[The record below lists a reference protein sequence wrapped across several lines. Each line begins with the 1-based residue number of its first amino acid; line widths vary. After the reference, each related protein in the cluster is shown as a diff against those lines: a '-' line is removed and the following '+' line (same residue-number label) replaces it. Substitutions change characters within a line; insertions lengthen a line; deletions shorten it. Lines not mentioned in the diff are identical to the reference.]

1 MLQAITIK
9 ERGATPRKLRKA
21 YNQAG
26 KESWLQTAAEF
37 HSNYRDKRFTVAHG
51 RAAGYQPRAGENLPF
66 GSKAFWRSY
75 YGRKIRQKGTRA
87 PLVWS
92 GKTRDATR
100 LGFRLSSTRN
110 VGRVAYASARV
121 FNYRPF
127 MAEEFRRITREEAG
141 ELAKFFDEQLSQR
154 LGAFSEASTTKV

>member
-1 MLQAITIK
+1 MLQTITVQ

-21 YNQAG
+21 YNAAG
-26 KESWLQTAAEF
+26 KASWLDTAAHF
-37 HSNYRDKRFTVAHG
+37 HSYYRDKRFTVPHAK
-51 RAAGYQPRAGENLPF
+51 AAGYRPRSGENLQY

-75 YGRKIRQKGTRA
+75 YGRKIRQKKTRA

-110 VGRVAYASARV
+110 VGRVAYPSARV
-121 FNYRPF
+121 LNYRPW
-127 MAEEFRRITREEAG
+127 MAEEFRRITRQEAG
-141 ELAKFFDEQLSQR
+141 DLAKFFDEKLSAR
-154 LGAFSEASTTKV
+154 IAAFSESSTEKI

>member
-1 MLQAITIK
+1 MLQTITVK
-9 ERGATPRKLRKA
+9 ERGAVPRKLRKA

-26 KESWLQTAAEF
+26 RESWLRTAAEF

-51 RAAGYQPRAGENLPF
+51 KAAGYQPRAGENLPY
-66 GSKAFWRSY
+66 GSKQFWRSY

-100 LGFRLSSTRN
+100 LGFKLSSTRN
-110 VGRVAYASARV
+110 VGRVAYPSARV

-127 MAEEFRRITREEAG
+127 MAAEFRRITRQEAG
-141 ELAKFFDEQLSQR
+141 ELAKFFDRQLGE
-154 LGAFSEASTTKV
+154 LLAAFSEPTQSTV

>member
-1 MLQAITIK
+1 MLQTITVQ

-21 YNQAG
+21 YGIAG
-26 KESWLQTAAEF
+26 KASWLDTAAYF
-37 HSNYRDKRFTVAHG
+37 HSYYRDKRFTVAHG
-51 RAAGYQPRAGENLPF
+51 KAAGYQPRAGENLAY

-75 YGRKIRQKGTRA
+75 YGRKIRQKKTRA

-110 VGRVAYASARV
+110 VGRVAYPSARV

-127 MAEEFRRITREEAG
+127 MAAEFRRITRQEAG
-141 ELAKFFDEQLSQR
+141 ELAKFFDEKLSAR
-154 LGAFSEASTTKV
+154 MSAFSETSSQKV